1 MRQDLDMPAG
11 KLSSQTG
18 HAYVNAI
25 LNALKLR
32 PEIVTEY
39 QGDADI
45 GTKCCL
51 AAKNEA
57 KILEAYERAKE
68 AGLPCSLIIDE
79 HHILPPHFDGKPI
92 ITGLGIGPA
101 RRHEVPFLK
110 RFSSWK

>member
-1 MRQDLDMPAG
+1 MREDLEMPAG
-11 KLSSQTG
+11 KLSSQSG

-25 LNALKLR
+25 LQSLKQR
-32 PEIVTEY
+32 PEVLIDY

-51 AAKNEA
+51 AAKNEQ
-57 KILEAYERAKE
+57 KILNAYEKAKE
-68 AGLPCSLIIDE
+68 AGIPCSLIIDE
-79 HHILPPHFDGKPI
+79 HHIMLPHFTGKPI

-110 RFSSWK
+110 RFSVWK